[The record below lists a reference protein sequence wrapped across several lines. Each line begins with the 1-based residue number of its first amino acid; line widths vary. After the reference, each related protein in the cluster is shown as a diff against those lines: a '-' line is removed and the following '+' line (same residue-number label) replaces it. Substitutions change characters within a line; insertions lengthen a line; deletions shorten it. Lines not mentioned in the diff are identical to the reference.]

1 MRIFNSI
8 HKKSLSSQRRM
19 DHRLNTLLSCVSV
32 WVNEL
37 DAYGTFPV
45 FNIKRL
51 KNLSQTWVKNKDAV
65 EHILATLPPLEAAN
79 SYLSVQGTHP

>member
-1 MRIFNSI
+1 
-8 HKKSLSSQRRM
+8 M

-37 DAYGTFPV
+37 DACGTFPV

-51 KNLSQTWVKNKDAV
+51 RSLSQIWVKNKDAV
-65 EHILATLPPLEAAN
+65 EHILAALPPLEAAN